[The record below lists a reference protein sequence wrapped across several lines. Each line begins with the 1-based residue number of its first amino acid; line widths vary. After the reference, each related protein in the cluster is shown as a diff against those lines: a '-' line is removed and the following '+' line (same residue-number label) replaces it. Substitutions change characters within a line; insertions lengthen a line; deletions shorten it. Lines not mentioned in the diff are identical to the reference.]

1 MIRIFLPLICAALG
15 FATASCS
22 QTQRPLTPAA
32 EAPAS
37 PGGAQ
42 SAASAAIVN
51 PERLAASSQRASQ
64 GQDDVSAS
72 SSVGDAGA
80 QPAAD
85 TSSNAPA
92 TPQVE
97 RRASTLI
104 GMPVVSADGNS
115 LGEVK
120 DIIFNRQGQ
129 ATHLVISYRSEPQ
142 GPQSPSPGAAGGT
155 ASPSDG
161 SARELTAIPWDAA
174 MASIKD
180 GQLVLG
186 GATLHGAPSF
196 TPDEWPN
203 LDDPAWSDAT
213 DAYWRQAVRAAI
225 AEHPGTP
232 IDPTSR
238 SRERSRGG
246 G

>member
-15 FATASCS
+15 LAAASCS
-22 QTQRPLTPAA
+22 QTQEPLTPAA

-37 PGGAQ
+37 PGGAG
-42 SAASAAIVN
+42 AASAAIAS
-51 PERLAASSQRASQ
+51 PQRLAASSPPASQ
-64 GQDDVSAS
+64 GQDDGSAS
-72 SSVGDAGA
+72 SSDGDPAA

-92 TPQVE
+92 APQVE

-104 GMPVVSADGNS
+104 GMPVVSADGAP

-120 DIIFNRQGQ
+120 DIIFNREGQ
-129 ATHLVISYRSEPQ
+129 ATHLVIAYRTEPQ
-142 GPQSPSPGAAGGT
+142 GQQSLSPGAAGGT
-155 ASPSDG
+155 SSPSYG
-161 SARELTAIPWDAA
+161 SDRKLTAIPWDAA
-174 MASIKD
+174 MASIKE

-196 TPDEWPN
+196 TPDAWPN
-203 LDDPAWSDAT
+203 LDDRAWSTAT